1 MVTLNLGPVGKFT
14 QGLYADLDSLFDTRF
29 AVLEE
34 ISPRLAIEN
43 LVNGWQ
49 TRKAD
54 VPIGMPLEDFQT
66 LYSLRTDE
74 TLAKASQTEVLEL
87 MRHWVADIV
96 KLSAGSPDKTTVRIF
111 INVFP
116 FELSEK
122 QARELGEQ
130 FKAFFPPD
138 VDLTML
144 NIDPKKITPATAK
157 KYFAGMFM
165 YDYHLWKEHHAKEG
179 NFKDIKLP
187 DTALYTPGIFHGKM
201 PTEAELREYTENKI
215 DIFKEWEM
223 YVGPIIGIEFLPV
236 QVFSTQ
242 LPAGLFTDMAALE
255 PFLKKDGSLKDNH
268 PQVIKGI

>member
-1 MVTLNLGPVGKFT
+1 MTTLNLGPVGKFT

-111 INVFP
+111 INV
-116 FELSEK
+116 
-122 QARELGEQ
+122 
-130 FKAFFPPD
+130 
-138 VDLTML
+138 
-144 NIDPKKITPATAK
+144 
-157 KYFAGMFM
+157 
-165 YDYHLWKEHHAKEG
+165 
-179 NFKDIKLP
+179 
-187 DTALYTPGIFHGKM
+187 
-201 PTEAELREYTENKI
+201 
-215 DIFKEWEM
+215 
-223 YVGPIIGIEFLPV
+223 
-236 QVFSTQ
+236 
-242 LPAGLFTDMAALE
+242 
-255 PFLKKDGSLKDNH
+255 
-268 PQVIKGI
+268 